1 MEIKF
6 REVTTLSKILAL
18 IVFIA
23 FPIIAFFLGIQYQK
37 LVDYTDKG
45 PTNISIKSKSPESVK
60 KDFVLNGNNC
70 YDTANYFV
78 ITRANPQNA
87 GEDILV
93 KYKSDKSQN
102 ISCNYSLEETD
113 FEIKNT
119 CNDGPSCYRAQHL
132 SGVFDNLLI
141 IDEGTSPENR
151 GLIVYDLTK
160 KSMVFSDTYNSSNN
174 SLDPQGNI
182 ISYWHSTKDI
192 ADEQNCPKI
201 KEYKSLGGG
210 AKTETKI
217 SLDLSSLTRKEL
229 GETRCSYSQ

>member
-1 MEIKF
+1 MEIKL
-6 REVTTLSKILAL
+6 REVTTLSKILAM

-45 PTNISIKSKSPESVK
+45 PISISVQNKSREFVK
-60 KDFVLNGNNC
+60 KDFALNGNNC
-70 YDTANYFV
+70 YDMANYFV
-78 ITRANPQNA
+78 IVRANPQSA

-93 KYKSDKSQN
+93 KYKLDKNQN
-102 ISCNYSLEETD
+102 IPCDYSLEETD

-119 CNDGPSCYRAQHL
+119 CNDGPLCYRAQHL
-132 SGVFDNLLI
+132 SGVFDNLLV

-151 GLIVYDLTK
+151 GLIVYDLIK
-160 KSMVFSDTYNSSNN
+160 KSMVFSDTYNSSDN
-174 SLDPQGNI
+174 SLDPQGDI

-192 ADEQNCPKI
+192 ANDQNCPKI
-201 KEYKSLGGG
+201 KEYQSLGGG
-210 AKTETKI
+210 AKIETKI
-217 SLDLSSLTRKEL
+217 SLDLLSLARKEL